1 MVFFA
6 KPKLNSK
13 EVLISETLIDSN
25 ISENEIVLINNVFK
39 EYDVLKEEIK
49 NSKT

>member
-39 EYDVLKEEIK
+39 EYVMKEEIK